1 MTPARTGTTVSPFSG
16 DLFFAGSIGNP
27 TAIAPGF
34 RTLYP
39 EACGRCDQ
47 LRFIPWGYLDPLFE
61 AVVQASEEA
70 VLNSIVANEEM
81 VGYQGHRSPA
91 LPRERVVAI
100 LRQYARVQA
109 RRSGRPYGRTRDRV

>member
-1 MTPARTGTTVSPFSG
+1 M
-16 DLFFAGSIGNP
+16 
-27 TAIAPGF
+27 
-34 RTLYP
+34 
-39 EACGRCDQ
+39 
-47 LRFIPWGYLDPLFE
+47 FE

-109 RRSGRPYGRTRDRV
+109 